1 MIKISMYPYWFNAI
15 KYFDKN
21 VIKDHKD
28 NEFYNTTLKQ
38 WFEGQGAKVIPVPE
52 NAESNPLR
60 EWFMF
65 EDETKATIFMTRW
78 SNEVTYRDNI

>member
-21 VIKDHKD
+21 ITNHQKD
-28 NEFYNTTLKQ
+28 NEFYNKTLKA
-38 WFEGQGAKVIPVPE
+38 WFAEQGAIIIPVPDDD
-52 NAESNPLR
+52 ANPLR

-65 EDETKATIFMTRW
+65 ENETKATIFMTRW

>member
-15 KYFDKN
+15 EYFDKN

-52 NAESNPLR
+52 DDDSNPLR

-78 SNEVTYRDNI
+78 SNEVTYGNSI

>member
-21 VIKDHKD
+21 IVNHQQD
-28 NEFYNTTLKQ
+28 NEIYNETLKA
-38 WFEGQGAKVIPVPE
+38 WFAEQGAVIIPVPDDD
-52 NAESNPLR
+52 ANPLR

-65 EDETKATIFMTRW
+65 ENETKATIFMTRW

>member
-1 MIKISMYPYWFNAI
+1 MYPYWFNAI

-21 VIKDHKD
+21 IVNHQQNNKIY
-28 NEFYNTTLKQ
+28 NETLKA
-38 WFEGQGAKVIPVPE
+38 WFAEQGAVIIPVPDDD
-52 NAESNPLR
+52 ANPLR

-78 SNEVTYRDNI
+78 SNEITYRDNI

>member
-52 NAESNPLR
+52 DDDSNPLR

-78 SNEVTYRDNI
+78 SNEVTYGDSI

>member
-1 MIKISMYPYWFNAI
+1 MYPYWFNAI

-28 NEFYNTTLKQ
+28 NELYNTTLKQ

-52 NAESNPLR
+52 DDDSNPLR

-78 SNEVTYRDNI
+78 SNEVTYGNSI

>member
-21 VIKDHKD
+21 IVNHQQD
-28 NEFYNTTLKQ
+28 NEIYNETLKA
-38 WFEGQGAKVIPVPE
+38 WFAEQGAIIIPVPDDD
-52 NAESNPLR
+52 ANPLR

-65 EDETKATIFMTRW
+65 ENETKATIFMTRW

>member
-1 MIKISMYPYWFNAI
+1 MYPYWFNAI

-21 VIKDHKD
+21 IVNHQQD
-28 NEFYNTTLKQ
+28 NEIYNETLKA
-38 WFEGQGAKVIPVPE
+38 WFAEQGAVIIPVPDDD
-52 NAESNPLR
+52 ANPLR